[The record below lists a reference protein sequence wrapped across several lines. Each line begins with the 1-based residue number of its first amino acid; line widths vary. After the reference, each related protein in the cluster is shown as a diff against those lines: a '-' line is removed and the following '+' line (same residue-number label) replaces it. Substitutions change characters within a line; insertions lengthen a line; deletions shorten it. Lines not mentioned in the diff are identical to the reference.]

1 MESLA
6 MKALSNSRS
15 WYLSAEINAQRNQ
28 YDIAVYSLEMS
39 MEIALKALLL
49 GFDMDVPRTHNIGNL
64 ILKKLRESKSISPED
79 AEKLMEYVDEYYD
92 LLRMR
97 NVAGYGYEAHPE
109 SKRMEN
115 AFNRYIG
122 IVKDTIDICENIVNS
137 IQH

>member
-1 MESLA
+1 METLA
-6 MKALSNSRS
+6 LKALSKSRS

-49 GFDMDVPRTHNIGNL
+49 VFNTDVPRTHNIGNL
-64 ILKKLRESKSISPED
+64 VLKKLRDSKSISPGD
-79 AEKLMEYVDEYYD
+79 ADRLTGYVDEYYD

-115 AFNRYIG
+115 AFNQYIG
-122 IVKDTIDICENIVNS
+122 IVKDTIDLCENIVNS